1 MLTPALLHSL
11 PLSPFLLFNY
21 FFIPSFVCAW
31 GINTYTHTGAQR
43 STNTRERLLSSS
55 LFSLLWRSTFLRF
68 STRRLPFLL
77 FCVYAA
83 SPLIGFTLHYVS
95 ADSFGNR
102 HCFPFEN
109 QPSPGKAG
117 WRMIICREDR
127 VRISL
132 HGNICVYLWVNF
144 CLKNISKTFYLSVHP
159 FS

>member
-21 FFIPSFVCAW
+21 FFIPSFVCACRV
-31 GINTYTHTGAQR
+31 NTSTHTGATHTGAQR
-43 STNTRERLLSSS
+43 STNTRVRCLFSS
-55 LFSLLWRSTFLRF
+55 LFSLLWRSTFLGF

-83 SPLIGFTLHYVS
+83 STLIGFTLRYVS

-102 HCFPFEN
+102 HCFPFQN

-117 WRMIICREDR
+117 WRMIICRKNR
-127 VRISL
+127 VRIFSPRK
-132 HGNICVYLWVNF
+132 YMR
-144 CLKNISKTFYLSVHP
+144 LSEGK
-159 FS
+159 FLLEKYI